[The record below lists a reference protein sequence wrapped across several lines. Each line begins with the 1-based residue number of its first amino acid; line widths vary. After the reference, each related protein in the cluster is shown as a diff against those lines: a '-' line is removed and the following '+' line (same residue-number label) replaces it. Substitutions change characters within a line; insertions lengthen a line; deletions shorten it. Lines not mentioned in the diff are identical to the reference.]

1 MKLLNPRSFEIL
13 RHIVDA
19 YVQTG
24 EPMGSL
30 TLAERLGNTL
40 SSATIRNVMARLE
53 DLGLL
58 YSPHVSAGRLPTE
71 EGLRFF
77 VQGLLEGCD
86 LSEADRHLIEDR
98 CQEKKLSLT
107 DLLSEVS
114 AVLSGL
120 SKSAGLVII
129 PKEEKILKHI
139 EFIAIDTH
147 CALAIMVT
155 EEGDVENRLVDLP
168 RGFSQSTLVE
178 ASNYLSARLTGHTL
192 SNAKSR
198 ITREL
203 ASHQEKLDALTRE
216 VVESG
221 LAIWSGAGKKASL
234 IVNGQSNLLDSVQ
247 HIEELNAIKDIFSLL
262 EKKENLV
269 SLLDASMKADGVQ
282 IFIGAEND
290 LFRHVGCSLV
300 MSPYENKK
308 GSIVGAVGVI
318 GSTRINYGRVI
329 PMVNYTAKILSRL
342 ISEK

>member
-13 RHIVDA
+13 RHIVDT

-24 EPMGSL
+24 EPTGSL

-77 VQGLLEGCD
+77 VQGLLEGTD
-86 LSEADRHLIEDR
+86 LSDADRQLIEER
-98 CQEKKLSLT
+98 CQEKNLSLL

-114 AVLSGL
+114 TVLSGL

-139 EFIAIDTH
+139 EFIAIDPQ

-155 EEGDVENRLVDLP
+155 EEGDVENRLLELP

-178 ASNYLSARLTGHTL
+178 ASNYLSARLTGQTL
-192 SNAKSR
+192 TRAKSR
-198 ITREL
+198 IAEEL
-203 ASHQEKLDALTRE
+203 ASHQEKLDMLT
-216 VVESG
+216 
-221 LAIWSGAGKKASL
+221 
-234 IVNGQSNLLDSVQ
+234 
-247 HIEELNAIKDIFSLL
+247 
-262 EKKENLV
+262 
-269 SLLDASMKADGVQ
+269 
-282 IFIGAEND
+282 
-290 LFRHVGCSLV
+290 
-300 MSPYENKK
+300 
-308 GSIVGAVGVI
+308 
-318 GSTRINYGRVI
+318 
-329 PMVNYTAKILSRL
+329 
-342 ISEK
+342 